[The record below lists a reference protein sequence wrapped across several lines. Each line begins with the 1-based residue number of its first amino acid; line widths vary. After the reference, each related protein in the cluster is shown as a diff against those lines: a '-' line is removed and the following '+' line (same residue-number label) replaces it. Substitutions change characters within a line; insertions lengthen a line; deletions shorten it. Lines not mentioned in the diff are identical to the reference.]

1 MSIKKTIRQV
11 ADTIGIKGELK
22 KEQVNAIKDGLDGQ
36 DLFMIAPTSFGK
48 SAIFQI
54 LAIMESG
61 LTIVIVPTL
70 SLLHDQVDQL
80 QQRQLSVGALA
91 SDCMSYD
98 EFCIQRAL
106 KQYGYLILYTTP
118 ESLWKLDLSDIPVSL
133 LVVDECHCVTSW
145 GYGFRA
151 AYLEIGDFLKQLPRR
166 PQVVAL
172 TATAPVSD
180 REKIKELLHMK
191 HIKEYEISL
200 YRPKLTFS
208 VYSFVSE
215 EKRQKEL
222 KRLLKQYSKSGD
234 GSCIIYCNTRAQT
247 KEIYDLVKKWYPKQ
261 VSICHSNLSNGE
273 RKRNEQAFM
282 SGERRI
288 MVATSAFGMGIN
300 KSDVRLI
307 IHYNLPLSIID
318 YYQQAGRAGRDGG
331 KARCI
336 LLYRKSDYDLNRW
349 VIEQSQD
356 PAALEHSLRALDEMK
371 EYADDEKGCMVQRML
386 LALGEKLDKPCGR
399 CTYCQKA
406 SLQIKSQ

>member
-22 KEQVNAIKDGLDGQ
+22 KEQVNAIKDGLDDQ

-54 LAIMESG
+54 LAIMEGG

-406 SLQIKSQ
+406 RRHK

>member
-234 GSCIIYCNTRAQT
+234 GSCIIYCNTMAQT

-386 LALGEKLDKPCGR
+386 LALGEKLDKPCGH

-406 SLQIKSQ
+406 RR

>member
-54 LAIMESG
+54 LAIMEGG

-98 EFCIQRAL
+98 EFGIQRAL

-288 MVATSAFGMGIN
+288 MVATSAFGMGVN

-406 SLQIKSQ
+406 RRHK

>member
-98 EFCIQRAL
+98 EFGIQRAL

-318 YYQQAGRAGRDGG
+318 YYQQAGRAGRDGSR
-331 KARCI
+331 ARCI

-349 VIEQSQD
+349 VIEQNQD
-356 PAALEHSLRALDEMK
+356 PAALGYSLRALDEMK

-406 SLQIKSQ
+406 RRHK

>member
-54 LAIMESG
+54 LAIMEG
-61 LTIVIVPTL
+61 ELTIVIVPTL

-98 EFCIQRAL
+98 EFGIQRAL

-288 MVATSAFGMGIN
+288 MVATSAFGMGVN

-349 VIEQSQD
+349 VIEQNQD

-406 SLQIKSQ
+406 RRHK

>member
-48 SAIFQI
+48 SAVFQI

-98 EFCIQRAL
+98 EFGIQRAL

-349 VIEQSQD
+349 VIEQNQD

-406 SLQIKSQ
+406 RRHK

>member
-98 EFCIQRAL
+98 EFGIQRAL

-288 MVATSAFGMGIN
+288 MVATSAFGMGVN

-349 VIEQSQD
+349 VIEQNQD

-406 SLQIKSQ
+406 RRHK

>member
-98 EFCIQRAL
+98 EFGIQRAL

-288 MVATSAFGMGIN
+288 MVATSAFGMGVN

-318 YYQQAGRAGRDGG
+318 YYQQAGRAGRDGSR
-331 KARCI
+331 ARCI

-406 SLQIKSQ
+406 RRHK

>member
-54 LAIMESG
+54 LANMESG

-98 EFCIQRAL
+98 EFGIQRAL

-288 MVATSAFGMGIN
+288 MVATSAFGMGVN

-406 SLQIKSQ
+406 RRHK

>member
-349 VIEQSQD
+349 VIEQNQD

-406 SLQIKSQ
+406 RRHK

>member
-288 MVATSAFGMGIN
+288 MVATSAFGMGVN

-406 SLQIKSQ
+406 RRYK

>member
-349 VIEQSQD
+349 VIGQSQD

-406 SLQIKSQ
+406 RRHK

>member
-1 MSIKKTIRQV
+1 MSNKKTIRQV

-22 KEQVNAIKDGLDGQ
+22 KEQVNAIKDGLDDQ

-54 LAIMESG
+54 LAIMEGG

-70 SLLHDQVDQL
+70 SLLHDQVNQL

-98 EFCIQRAL
+98 EFGIQRAL

-318 YYQQAGRAGRDGG
+318 YYQQAGRAGRDGSR
-331 KARCI
+331 ARCI

-349 VIEQSQD
+349 VIEQNQD

-406 SLQIKSQ
+406 RRHK

>member
-22 KEQVNAIKDGLDGQ
+22 KEQVNAIEDGLDGQ

-54 LAIMESG
+54 LAIMEG
-61 LTIVIVPTL
+61 ELTIVIVPTL

-118 ESLWKLDLSDIPVSL
+118 ESLWKLDLSDIPVSF

-145 GYGFRA
+145 GYGFRS

-288 MVATSAFGMGIN
+288 MVATSAFGMGVN

-336 LLYRKSDYDLNRW
+336 LLYRKSDYDLNRR
-349 VIEQSQD
+349 VIEQNQD

-406 SLQIKSQ
+406 RRHK

>member
-61 LTIVIVPTL
+61 LTIVIVPIL

-349 VIEQSQD
+349 VIEQNQD
-356 PAALEHSLRALDEMK
+356 PAALGYSLRALDEMK

-406 SLQIKSQ
+406 RRHK

>member
-98 EFCIQRAL
+98 EFGIQRAL

-288 MVATSAFGMGIN
+288 MVATSAFGMGVN

-336 LLYRKSDYDLNRW
+336 LLYRKSDYDFNRW
-349 VIEQSQD
+349 VIEQNQD

-406 SLQIKSQ
+406 RRHK

>member
-11 ADTIGIKGELK
+11 ADTLGIKGELK

-80 QQRQLSVGALA
+80 QQRQLSVWALA

-98 EFCIQRAL
+98 EFGIQRAL

-145 GYGFRA
+145 GYGFRS

-222 KRLLKQYSKSGD
+222 KRLLKQYSKSDD

-288 MVATSAFGMGIN
+288 MVATSAFGMGVN

-318 YYQQAGRAGRDGG
+318 YYQQAGRAGRDGSR
-331 KARCI
+331 ARCI

-349 VIEQSQD
+349 VIEQNQD
-356 PAALEHSLRALDEMK
+356 PAALGYSLRALDEMK

-406 SLQIKSQ
+406 RRHK

>member
-11 ADTIGIKGELK
+11 ADTIGIKGKLK
-22 KEQVNAIKDGLDGQ
+22 KEQISAIKDGLDGH
-36 DLFMIAPTSFGK
+36 DLFVVAPTSFGK

-54 LAIMESG
+54 LAVRKRE

-80 QQRQLSVGALA
+80 QQRDLRVAALA
-91 SDCMSYD
+91 SDCMPYHASD
-98 EFCIQRAL
+98 IQRAL

-151 AYLEIGDFLKQLPRR
+151 AYLEIGDFLEELPYR

-180 REKIKELLHMK
+180 REQIKKLLRME
-191 HIKEYEISL
+191 HIKEYEVSL
-200 YRPKLTFS
+200 YRPKLTFA

-215 EKRQKEL
+215 EKRQREL
-222 KRLLKQYSKSGD
+222 ERLLKQFIKSDD
-234 GSCIIYCNTRAQT
+234 GSCIIYCTT
-247 KEIYDLVKKWYPKQ
+247 KKYTEAVYSFVKERHPNQ
-261 VSICHSNLSNGE
+261 AAICHSNLPSGK
-273 RKRNEQAFM
+273 RKQNEKKFLH
-282 SGERRI
+282 GDRRI

-300 KSDVRLI
+300 KSDVRLV
-307 IHYNLPLSIID
+307 IHYNLPLSLID

-336 LLYRKSDYDLNRW
+336 LFYRKSDYDLNRW
-349 VIEQSQD
+349 VIEKKQNPD
-356 PAALEHSLRALDEMK
+356 ALGRSLEALDEMK
-371 EYADDEKGCMVQRML
+371 EYADAEKGCMVQRML
-386 LALGEKLDKPCGR
+386 LALGEKLDKSCGR

-406 SLQIKSQ
+406 RRHK

>member
-54 LAIMESG
+54 LAIMEG
-61 LTIVIVPTL
+61 ELTIVIVPTL

-118 ESLWKLDLSDIPVSL
+118 ESLWKLDLSDIPVSF

-145 GYGFRA
+145 GYGFRS

-288 MVATSAFGMGIN
+288 MVATSAFGMGVN

-318 YYQQAGRAGRDGG
+318 YYQQAGRAGRDGSR
-331 KARCI
+331 ARCI

-349 VIEQSQD
+349 VIEQNQD
-356 PAALEHSLRALDEMK
+356 PAALGYSLRALDEMK

-406 SLQIKSQ
+406 RRHK